1 MGSPLFRE
9 FGEGD
14 HYGGL
19 CRNLKYKRKRA
30 CKKKPVREC
39 SHFPISLRL
48 LLGLQG

>member
-14 HYGGL
+14 HYSGL
-19 CRNLKYKRKRA
+19 CRNLKYKGKCA
-30 CKKKPVREC
+30 CKKPVKEC

-48 LLGLQG
+48 LSGLQG